1 MTTQPQTD
9 SNDTPEQNAPQQA
22 AAPTQAEEELQKDL
36 DRREELCRQAEQV
49 AEERDWRHGSGDLRR
64 LQEQ

>member
-36 DRREELCRQAEQV
+36 DDA
-49 AEERDWRHGSGDLRR
+49 
-64 LQEQ
+64 